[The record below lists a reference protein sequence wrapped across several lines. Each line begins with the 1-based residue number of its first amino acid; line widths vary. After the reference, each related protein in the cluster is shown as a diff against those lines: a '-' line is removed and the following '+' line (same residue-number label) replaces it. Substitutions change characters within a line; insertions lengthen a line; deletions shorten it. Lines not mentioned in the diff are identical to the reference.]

1 MASRWSYQFNLPMKV
16 VHFKCRI
23 PIHENHC
30 VCLVGSG
37 EELGNWNPR
46 DAVMLTY
53 DDTTHIWSQKI
64 SLKSP
69 EIYRYRYFVC
79 RLLWEDKQK
88 PSNVANSLKEA
99 SGVVIVFWESNIVS
113 RLINTRVLPEFYE
126 LPVVDFAVR
135 AYHYTEWTRGWVYDA
150 TELRLRL
157 CGRQSINMSYA
168 LDVDSTLWIRCVPLN
183 FPEMTKRS
191 PVPTQLGCS
200 RDLIPMLS
208 RFLSACD
215 VPHSFFDPYL
225 CGKSRFSETNCKLM
239 NTCNVSDVLVSKLDG
254 VHCLPGLQE
263 TKGIPYTDHNF
274 ISFSISTS
282 RRAALG
288 FRMELCES
296 KDDQEK
302 LIGYSYLL
310 PLRKNH
316 KILTVPIFSS
326 NNSEIGQMRVDTLSI
341 APVRN
346 LKLDMQI
353 PVVFN
358 DFIVHVTFL
367 NGNNEPEFYKA
378 NVRDLTVDQLRHLQ
392 VTKLSPD
399 STVQRL
405 IIFALAQRN
414 CLGSEMEVKNYSK
427 LTNEANVTTNHEL
440 IPFPTLAT
448 CLATLRK
455 DVGLI
460 IQVKY
465 PQVDINGKS
474 EVANYFTEDT
484 VVDSII
490 SIVMDG
496 YEQRKIIFTSTEAD
510 ICVLLQKKQNRF
522 PVLFKSHASSL
533 PNEEVYDFR
542 ASSIGAA
549 LEFAVSEKLLGVYLS
564 SLEVARDKNIVTSA
578 HRMGLVVFSGGQG
591 TGNPDIRKLLCRNR
605 VNCLETCHVNFDLK
619 PGFHRPY
626 FSLPS
631 SQIYTL
637 YVADLVLNN
646 GCMLLPRYSVQD
658 SVQAETED
666 HSSYVE
672 SESKL
677 FV

>member
-1 MASRWSYQFNLPMKV
+1 YK
-16 VHFKCRI
+16 
-23 PIHENHC
+23 
-30 VCLVGSG
+30 
-37 EELGNWNPR
+37 
-46 DAVMLTY
+46 
-53 DDTTHIWSQKI
+53 
-64 SLKSP
+64 
-69 EIYRYRYFVC
+69 EIAY
-79 RLLWEDKQK
+79 
-88 PSNVANSLKEA
+88 
-99 SGVVIVFWESNIVS
+99 VS
-113 RLINTRVLPEFYE
+113 TNT
-126 LPVVDFAVR
+126 
-135 AYHYTEWTRGWVYDA
+135 
-150 TELRLRL
+150 
-157 CGRQSINMSYA
+157 
-168 LDVDSTLWIRCVPLN
+168 
-183 FPEMTKRS
+183 
-191 PVPTQLGCS
+191 
-200 RDLIPMLS
+200 
-208 RFLSACD
+208 
-215 VPHSFFDPYL
+215 
-225 CGKSRFSETNCKLM
+225 
-239 NTCNVSDVLVSKLDG
+239 
-254 VHCLPGLQE
+254 
-263 TKGIPYTDHNF
+263 
-274 ISFSISTS
+274 
-282 RRAALG
+282 
-288 FRMELCES
+288 
-296 KDDQEK
+296 
-302 LIGYSYLL
+302 
-310 PLRKNH
+310 
-316 KILTVPIFSS
+316 IFSLLVAA
-326 NNSEIGQMRVDTLSI
+326 NKHVHYLHFEVQLT
-341 APVRN
+341 
-346 LKLDMQI
+346 KEKI

-399 STVQRL
+399 STVQ
-405 IIFALAQRN
+405 
-414 CLGSEMEVKNYSK
+414 
-427 LTNEANVTTNHEL
+427 ANVTTNHEL

>member
-1 MASRWSYQFNLPMKV
+1 
-16 VHFKCRI
+16 
-23 PIHENHC
+23 
-30 VCLVGSG
+30 
-37 EELGNWNPR
+37 
-46 DAVMLTY
+46 

-200 RDLIPMLS
+200 RDLLPMLS

-215 VPHSFFDPYL
+215 VPHSSFDPYL

-310 PLRKNH
+310 PLRKKS

-326 NNSEIGQMRVDTLSI
+326 NNSELGQMRVDTLSI
-341 APVRN
+341 ATVRN
-346 LKLDMQI
+346 LKLDMQISFQNHWNWGHSNKSNAISDSGVGIECLYKEIAYVSTNTIFSLLVAANKHVHYLHFEVQLTKEKI

-399 STVQRL
+399 STVQ
-405 IIFALAQRN
+405 
-414 CLGSEMEVKNYSK
+414 
-427 LTNEANVTTNHEL
+427 ANVTTNHEL

-455 DVGLI
+455 DVGFI

-496 YEQRKIIFTSTEAD
+496 YEQRKIILTSTEAD

-522 PVLFKSHASSL
+522 PVVFKSHASSL

-578 HRMGLVVFSGGQG
+578 HRMGLVVFSGGHG

-605 VNCLETCHVNFDLK
+605 VNCLETCHVHFDLK
-619 PGFHRPY
+619 PGSHHPY

-646 GCMLLPRYSVQD
+646 GCMPLPRYSVQD
-658 SVQAETED
+658 SVQTETED

>member
-316 KILTVPIFSS
+316 KILT
-326 NNSEIGQMRVDTLSI
+326 
-341 APVRN
+341 
-346 LKLDMQI
+346 I